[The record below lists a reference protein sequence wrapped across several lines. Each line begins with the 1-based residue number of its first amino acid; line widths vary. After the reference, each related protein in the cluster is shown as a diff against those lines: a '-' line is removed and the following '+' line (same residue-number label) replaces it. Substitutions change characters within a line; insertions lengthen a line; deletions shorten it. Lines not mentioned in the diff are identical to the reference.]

1 MYTVQ
6 CILYNVQ
13 YRHELCQNIK
23 KRTYKYLDGTI
34 TMQLAM

>member
-6 CILYNVQ
+6 CILYNIQ
-13 YRHELCQNIK
+13 YRHERQNIK
-23 KRTYKYLDGTI
+23 TGTYKYLDRTI